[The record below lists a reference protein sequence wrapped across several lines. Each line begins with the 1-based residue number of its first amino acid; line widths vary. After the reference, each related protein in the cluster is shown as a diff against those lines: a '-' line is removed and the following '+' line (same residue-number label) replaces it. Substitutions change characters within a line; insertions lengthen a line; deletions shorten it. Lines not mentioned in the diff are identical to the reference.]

1 MKKKIS
7 FLKKKIIEYLKKNK
21 NFLNIIS
28 IRAYSYSFS
37 LIQNKFK
44 SKILNINFLEYINLY
59 KVKNIIINIPS
70 GVIQKNNSVIKNLK
84 KPILHETLENNF
96 YFNQIFTNKF
106 NSLDQN
112 PDKILKNKSDIYFF
126 KIKENKS
133 NYYHFV
139 NDNFISLIF
148 LLENYKKNFEI
159 LYNGSISKYIN
170 SYLNLISKV
179 YKKKLI
185 PLKNCKNI
193 LVKNNLIFASNTTYS
208 KEGFFYKNNK
218 PKQDFQNMINPVYS
232 ISNFPIKFKKENK
245 NQIINNQFISNIIST
260 SQYNCIDKFTRRL
273 INLNIIKKDKKKN
286 YFLARKRYFGFK
298 DRFFKNEKKLHEF
311 LKQKNFHIIYF
322 DHMPIIKQIECM
334 YNSNIVLGIHGANLT
349 NSIYKIKFTTLIEL
363 YPSDTNLNADFYK
376 YISEQRNL
384 NYYRINCPSD
394 KNNQLILNFNKFEK
408 LLSKLLK

>member
-70 GVIQKNNSVIKNLK
+70 GVIQKNDSVIKNLK
-84 KPILHETLENNF
+84 KSILYETLENNF

-106 NSLDQN
+106 SSLNQN
-112 PDKILKNKSDIYFF
+112 PDKILKNKSDIYYF
-126 KIKENKS
+126 KIKDNKS

-148 LLENYKKNFEI
+148 LLENYKKDFEI

-185 PLKNCKNI
+185 PFKNCKNI
-193 LVKNNLIFASNTTYS
+193 VVKNNLIFASNTTYS
-208 KEGFFYKNNK
+208 KEGFF
-218 PKQDFQNMINPVYS
+218 
-232 ISNFPIKFKKENK
+232 
-245 NQIINNQFISNIIST
+245 
-260 SQYNCIDKFTRRL
+260 L
-273 INLNIIKKDKKKN
+273 
-286 YFLARKRYFGFK
+286 
-298 DRFFKNEKKLHEF
+298 
-311 LKQKNFHIIYF
+311 
-322 DHMPIIKQIECM
+322 
-334 YNSNIVLGIHGANLT
+334 
-349 NSIYKIKFTTLIEL
+349 
-363 YPSDTNLNADFYK
+363 
-376 YISEQRNL
+376 
-384 NYYRINCPSD
+384 
-394 KNNQLILNFNKFEK
+394 
-408 LLSKLLK
+408 